1 MFEQKKNQEFSM
13 KKCKNFGFTFS
24 ILFLLITF
32 YFFFNKNSL
41 FFVFLLIS
49 VVFLLTTFFLP
60 SYLKL
65 LAFYWERLGIF
76 LGKIFSPIILIL
88 VYTITI
94 LPINLILRIF
104 SLDLLKRRINN
115 KAKSYWIKRLDEKIN
130 FRNQF

>member
-1 MFEQKKNQEFSM
+1 MFELKKNQEFPI
-13 KKCKNFGFTFS
+13 KKCKNFGYTFS
-24 ILFLLITF
+24 VLFLLLAC

-41 FFVFLLIS
+41 FFFFFFIS
-49 VVFLLTTFFLP
+49 VVFFLLTFFLP

-65 LAFYWERLGIF
+65 LAFYWERFGIV
-76 LGKIFSPIILIL
+76 LSKIFSPIVLIL

-94 LPINLILRIF
+94 IPINLILRIF
-104 SLDLLKRRINN
+104 SLDLLKRRRNN

>member
-1 MFEQKKNQEFSM
+1 MFEQKKNQEFSI
-13 KKCKNFGFTFS
+13 KKCKNFGYTFS
-24 ILFLLITF
+24 VLLLLLTC

-41 FFVFLLIS
+41 FFFFFLIS
-49 VVFLLTTFFLP
+49 VVFFLVTFFLT

-65 LAFYWERLGIF
+65 LAIYWERFGIF

-94 LPINLILRIF
+94 IPINLILRIF
-104 SLDLLKRRINN
+104 SLDLLKRRIDN

>member
-13 KKCKNFGFTFS
+13 KKCKNFCFTFS
-24 ILFLLITF
+24 ILFLLITC

-41 FFVFLLIS
+41 SFVFLLIS
-49 VVFLLTTFFLP
+49 VVLLLTTFFLP

>member
-1 MFEQKKNQEFSM
+1 MFEQKKYQEFSI

-24 ILFLLITF
+24 ILFLLITC

-41 FFVFLLIS
+41 SFVFLLIS
-49 VVFLLTTFFLP
+49 VVLLLTTFFLP